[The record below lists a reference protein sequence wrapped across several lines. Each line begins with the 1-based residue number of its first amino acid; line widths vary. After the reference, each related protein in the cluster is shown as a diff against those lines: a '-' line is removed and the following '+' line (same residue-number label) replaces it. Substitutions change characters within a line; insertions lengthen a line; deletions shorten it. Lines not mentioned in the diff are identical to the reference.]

1 MVNGIT
7 LTDPFLKTSRA
18 KEHLESLRKELKIFR
33 ESAPCK
39 LIVEDDR
46 KNQRCGVLTDISD
59 TPDRIS
65 LIVGDVFYN
74 LRAALDQLVWCL
86 AKLSLPYPKDTDFP
100 ILDHPDPNKFQR
112 RTNGVPA
119 AAVSI
124 IESLQPYHRADAI
137 KSNLL
142 WRLNKMCNIDKHM
155 RIPVHSSVV
164 GFQFPANIVKAATFD
179 QDDVMY
185 IPLALKAQLKRYR
198 ALNPSV
204 PFEVVFGDA
213 FLDVECDFDGIEE
226 IYNLVANKVI
236 PKFARFFK

>member
-86 AKLSLPYPKDTDFP
+86 RSS
-100 ILDHPDPNKFQR
+100 
-112 RTNGVPA
+112 V
-119 AAVSI
+119 
-124 IESLQPYHRADAI
+124 
-137 KSNLL
+137 
-142 WRLNKMCNIDKHM
+142 C
-155 RIPVHSSVV
+155 RIPRTLTSPFWTIPTLTNFKGGRMVSPQQQSVSSNR
-164 GFQFPANIVKAATFD
+164 F
-179 QDDVMY
+179 
-185 IPLALKAQLKRYR
+185 
-198 ALNPSV
+198 
-204 PFEVVFGDA
+204 
-213 FLDVECDFDGIEE
+213 
-226 IYNLVANKVI
+226 NLI
-236 PKFARFFK
+236 TEPMP